1 MRADIHSSGARIFDA
16 CLKFIAILTCV
27 MTMACVI
34 AIDDNQQFNKCPVNS
49 GDFRRHKTESRSP
62 RLLKPSMI
70 DRGGNFRELL
80 IVIKLQIWMHLLN
93 RFVNLPQLRC
103 IHILTDTATTES
115 DPFVFNPPA
124 KVDSHLQLSLF
135 VTRESQ

>member
-1 MRADIHSSGARIFDA
+1 MARV
-16 CLKFIAILTCV
+16 IAMARVI
-27 MTMACVI
+27 TMARVI
-34 AIDDNQQFNKCPVNS
+34 AIDDDQKFNKSPATS
-49 GDFRRHKTESRSP
+49 GDFRRNKTESRDAP
-62 RLLKPSMI
+62 LLKPSMI
-70 DRGGNFRELL
+70 NRGGNFRELL
-80 IVIKLQIWMHLLN
+80 IVVKLQIWMHLLN